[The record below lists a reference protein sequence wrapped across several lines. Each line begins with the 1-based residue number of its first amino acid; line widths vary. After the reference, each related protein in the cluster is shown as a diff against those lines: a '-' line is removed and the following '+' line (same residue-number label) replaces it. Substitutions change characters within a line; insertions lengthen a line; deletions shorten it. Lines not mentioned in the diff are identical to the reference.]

1 MDLII
6 VESPTKAKTISKF
19 IKGDYEIVASYGHVR
34 DLPKS
39 KIGIDT
45 EKDFEIQYV
54 IPTKSRKNVNIIKK
68 LAEKADHVILAT
80 DEDRE
85 GEAISY
91 HLKHILELDE
101 YKRIV
106 FHEITQEAI
115 ENALQNPRQI
125 NMDLVDAQVGRRVLD
140 RLVGYNLSPLLWK
153 KVARGLSAGRVQS
166 VCVRLIV
173 EREREIEKFKPEEY
187 WSITADFKEGFSAD
201 LSKIDNK
208 IVPKLG
214 LEGKQAQ
221 KIVKEVEDKEFKITE
236 ITEKQTT
243 KSPLPPF
250 TTSTLQQTAG
260 KRLRLSSQQTMRFAQ
275 NLYERGLITYH
286 RTDSLNLSNQSR
298 VMAETYITSEFGKK
312 YYSSNFYKNRSKG
325 AQEAHEAIRPTDV
338 NKSPKLDGKQK
349 SLYELIVNRFLASQ
363 MVKAEFNNLSIHIQA
378 DKYSFKTNGQT
389 LKFDGYLRAYPMK
402 FTEMDLPKLNEAQIL
417 DLDKITSDQHF
428 TKPPARYNEPNLI
441 KALEEHGI
449 GRPSTYAP
457 TIFTIQKRNYVV
469 KNKDRRFEPT
479 EIGTIVNDLLVE
491 HFSQIVN
498 IEFTATM
505 EEQLDL
511 ISEGKIGWK
520 KVIKDFY
527 MPFEENLK
535 EKQETLVK
543 KLEPIETDKNC
554 PKCGSKLM
562 IKFGRFGKFYACSG
576 FPKCKHTE
584 SLEDN
589 KLGLKCPKCKK
600 GDIITRR
607 SKRGRTF
614 YGCSAYPDCDFAAW
628 DKPIDQFCDKCN
640 SIIVETA
647 KGDTKCSNKDCG
659 KD

>member
-6 VESPTKAKTISKF
+6 VESPTKAKTIGKF
-19 IKGDYEIVASYGHVR
+19 LKGNYEIVASYGHVR

-39 KIGIDT
+39 KLGIDT

-54 IPTKSRKNVNIIKK
+54 IPTKARKNVNIIKK
-68 LAEKADHVILAT
+68 LSEKADNVILAT

-91 HLKHILELDE
+91 HLKHILDLKD

-115 ENALQNPRQI
+115 KEALQNPRKI
-125 NMDLVDAQVGRRVLD
+125 DMDLVDAQVGRRVLD

-173 EREREIEKFKPEEY
+173 EREREIQKFKPEEH
-187 WSITADFKEGFSAD
+187 WSITTEFKERFSAD

-208 IVPKLG
+208 IIPKLG
-214 LEGKQAQ
+214 LEEKQAQ
-221 KIVKEVEDKEFKITE
+221 KIVKELDKSEFKISE
-236 ITEKQTT
+236 IIEKQTT

-260 KRLRLSSQQTMRFAQ
+260 KRLRLSSQQTMRFSQ
-275 NLYERGLITYH
+275 NLYEKGLITYH

-298 VMAETYITSEFGKK
+298 VMAESYITSKFGKK
-312 YYSSNFYKNRSKG
+312 YYSANFFKNRSKG

-338 NKSPKLDGKQK
+338 TKTPKLEGKQK
-349 SLYELIVNRFLASQ
+349 AIYELIRNRFLASQ
-363 MVKAEFNNLSIHIQA
+363 MVKAEFNNLNVQIQA
-378 DKYSFKTNGQT
+378 DKYTFKANGQT
-389 LKFDGYLRAYPMK
+389 LKFDGFLRVYPIN
-402 FTEMDLPKLNEAQIL
+402 FTETKLPSLKETQIL
-417 DLDKITSDQHF
+417 NLDKITPNQHF
-428 TKPPARYNEPNLI
+428 TKPAARYNEPNLI

-491 HFSQIVN
+491 HFPKIVD
-498 IEFTATM
+498 IKFTAIM
-505 EEQLDL
+505 EKQLDL
-511 ISEGKIGWK
+511 ISEGKIAWK

-543 KLEPIETDKNC
+543 KIEPIKTDKNC

-614 YGCSAYPDCDFAAW
+614 YGCSTYPDCDFATW

-640 SIIVETA
+640 SIIVEDA
-647 KGDTKCSNKDCG
+647 KGNTKCSNKDCG

>member
-6 VESPTKAKTISKF
+6 VESPTKAKTIGKF
-19 IKGDYEIVASYGHVR
+19 LKGDYEIAASYGHVR

-54 IPTKSRKNVNIIKK
+54 IPTKARKNVNIIKK
-68 LAEKADHVILAT
+68 LSEKADNVILAT

-91 HLKHILELDE
+91 HLKHILDLKD

-115 ENALQNPRQI
+115 KEALQNPRKI
-125 NMDLVDAQVGRRVLD
+125 DMDLVNAQVGRRVLD

-173 EREREIEKFKPEEY
+173 EREREIQKFKPEEY
-187 WSITADFKEGFSAD
+187 WSITTDFKEGFSAD

-221 KIVKEVEDKEFKITE
+221 KIVKELDKSEFKISE
-236 ITEKQTT
+236 IIEKQTT

-298 VMAETYITSEFGKK
+298 IMAESYITSEFEKK
-312 YYSSNFYKNRSKG
+312 YYSANFFKNKSKG

-338 NKSPKLDGKQK
+338 TKIPKLEGKQK
-349 SLYELIVNRFLASQ
+349 ALYELIRNRFLASQ
-363 MVKAEFNNLSIHIQA
+363 MVKAEFNNLNVQIQA
-378 DKYSFKTNGQT
+378 DKYTFKANGQT
-389 LKFDGYLRAYPMK
+389 LKFDGFLRVYPMN
-402 FTEMDLPKLNEAQIL
+402 FTEMELPSLKEAQIL
-417 DLDKITSDQHF
+417 NLDKITPNQHF
-428 TKPPARYNEPNLI
+428 TKPAARYNEPNLI

-491 HFSQIVN
+491 HFPKIVD
-498 IEFTATM
+498 IKFTAIM

-511 ISEGKIGWK
+511 ISEGKIAWK

-543 KLEPIETDKNC
+543 KIEPIETDKNC

>member
-6 VESPTKAKTISKF
+6 VESPTKAKTIGKF
-19 IKGDYEIVASYGHVR
+19 LKGDYEIAASYGHVR

-54 IPTKSRKNVNIIKK
+54 IPTKARKNVNIIKK
-68 LAEKADHVILAT
+68 LSEKADNVILAT

-91 HLKHILELDE
+91 HLKHILDLKD

-115 ENALQNPRQI
+115 KEALQNPRKI
-125 NMDLVDAQVGRRVLD
+125 DMDLVDAQVGRRVLD

-173 EREREIEKFKPEEY
+173 EREREIQKFKPEEY
-187 WSITADFKEGFSAD
+187 WSITTDFKEGFSAD

-221 KIVKEVEDKEFKITE
+221 KIVKELDKSEFKISE
-236 ITEKQTT
+236 IIEKQTT

-298 VMAETYITSEFGKK
+298 IMAESYITSEFEKK
-312 YYSSNFYKNRSKG
+312 YYSANFFKNKSKG

-338 NKSPKLDGKQK
+338 TKIPKLEGKQK
-349 SLYELIVNRFLASQ
+349 ALYELIRNRFLASQ
-363 MVKAEFNNLSIHIQA
+363 MVKAEFNNLNVQIQA
-378 DKYSFKTNGQT
+378 DKYTFKANGQT
-389 LKFDGYLRAYPMK
+389 LKFDGFLRVYPMN
-402 FTEMDLPKLNEAQIL
+402 FTEMELPSLKEAQIL
-417 DLDKITSDQHF
+417 NLDKITPNQHF
-428 TKPPARYNEPNLI
+428 TKPAARYNEPNLI

-491 HFSQIVN
+491 HFPKIVD
-498 IEFTATM
+498 IKFTAIM

-511 ISEGKIGWK
+511 ISEGKIAWK

-543 KLEPIETDKNC
+543 KIEPIETDKNC